1 MSDYTFLDGFTL
13 MIRGL
18 CVMLVCFIRG
28 LTIFT
33 IELLRLIWEYK
44 KELLL
49 GIAAII
55 GALSVTPLII
65 AFSWLIV

>member
-1 MSDYTFLDGFTL
+1 MADYTFLDGFTML
-13 MIRGL
+13 IRGL
-18 CVMLVCFIRG
+18 WMMLVCFIRG

-33 IELLRLIWEYK
+33 IELLCLIWEYK
-44 KELLL
+44 KELLF
-49 GIAAII
+49 GIAAIL